1 MKNLIIVDMQ
11 NDFLTGPLGN
21 EHCKKAIDGVL
32 KLINEEKWDRVF
44 ATKDTHTENYPNTLE
59 GKKLS
64 VLHCVKETDGWQ
76 IEKTIERAVLGNN
89 LNYIEVEKPTFG
101 STDLHKRIME
111 EYNWIYDEQAT
122 EMLGRGGD
130 LEFHV
135 CGVCTSIC
143 VLANVVLLRACWPDA
158 KIVVHADACGDV
170 TKEMHEAAKICF
182 EAQQC
187 EVVGE
192 KILGNF
198 A

>member
-1 MKNLIIVDMQ
+1 MKALIIVDMQ

-21 EHCKKAIDGVL
+21 EHCRKAIPAVVN
-32 KLINEEKWDRVF
+32 LIKSEKWDNVF

-59 GKKLS
+59 GKKLP
-64 VLHCVKETDGWQ
+64 VLHCVKESDGWQ
-76 IEKTIERAVLGNN
+76 IEKTIEETILGND
-89 LNYIEVEKPTFG
+89 LNYTVVEKPTFG
-101 STDLHKRIME
+101 SIDLHKRIFQK
-111 EYNWIYDEQAT
+111 YTWLYGDQAA
-122 EMLGRGGD
+122 EMLGRGSD

-143 VLANVVLLRACWPDA
+143 VLANVVLLRACWPDS

-182 EAQQC
+182 AAQQC

-192 KILGNF
+192 
-198 A
+198 

>member
-1 MKNLIIVDMQ
+1 MKALIIVDMQ
-11 NDFLTGPLGN
+11 NDFLTGTLGN

-32 KLINEEKWDRVF
+32 KLITEEKWDYVF

-59 GKKLS
+59 GKKLP
-64 VLHCVKETDGWQ
+64 VLHCVRETDGWQ
-76 IEKTIERAVLGNN
+76 IEKTIEGTVLGNN
-89 LNYIEVEKPTFG
+89 LNYVVVEKPTFG
-101 STDLHKRIME
+101 SIDLHKRIMD
-111 EYNWIYDEQAT
+111 EYHWRYGEQAT
-122 EMLGRGGD
+122 EMLGRGAD

-182 EAQQC
+182 AAQQC
-187 EVVGE
+187 EVIGE
-192 KILGNF
+192 
-198 A
+198 

>member
-1 MKNLIIVDMQ
+1 MKALIIVDMQ

-21 EHCKKAIDGVL
+21 EHCRKAIPAVVN
-32 KLINEEKWDRVF
+32 LIKSEKWDNVF

-59 GKKLS
+59 GKKLP
-64 VLHCVKETDGWQ
+64 VLHCVKESDGWQ
-76 IEKTIERAVLGNN
+76 IEKTIEETILGND
-89 LNYIEVEKPTFG
+89 LNYTVVEKPTFG
-101 STDLHKRIME
+101 SIDLHKRIFQK
-111 EYNWIYDEQAT
+111 YTWLYGDQAA
-122 EMLGRGGD
+122 EMLGRGSD

-182 EAQQC
+182 AAQQC

-192 KILGNF
+192 
-198 A
+198 

>member
-1 MKNLIIVDMQ
+1 MQ

-21 EHCKKAIDGVL
+21 DHCLAAIPGVVD
-32 KLINEEKWDRVF
+32 LIKNQKWDMVYL
-44 ATKDTHTENYPNTLE
+44 TKDTHFPNYDKTLE
-59 GKKLS
+59 GEKLP
-64 VLHCVKETDGWQ
+64 VQHCQYGTEGWKLELR
-76 IEKTIERAVLGNN
+76 ICEALTAMPDLAFDVVN
-89 LNYIEVEKPTFG
+89 KPTFG
-101 STDLHKRIME
+101 SIDLHKAI
-111 EYNWIYDEQAT
+111 NDELQRRYGDQCH
-122 EMLGRGGD
+122 EMLQNGRA

-182 EAQQC
+182 KAQQC

-192 KILGNF
+192 P
-198 A
+198 